1 MYIDHLA
8 PTVKL
13 FKLSSE
19 VDTSGR
25 NGLQL
30 LQVTTPPKVL
40 LRRSFLV
47 NIIG

>member
-19 VDTSGR
+19 VDAGGGR
-25 NGLQL
+25 G
-30 LQVTTPPKVL
+30 LQVTTPP
-40 LRRSFLV
+40 SP
-47 NIIG
+47 